1 MRTLKLLLACL
12 VAAAMAP
19 TSARAADTANVDD
32 PYRPTLMST
41 YGVAGEIGGGVFRFI
56 DTKATDPTGTGGD
69 WTARLIFGTRMH
81 VGGELA
87 YVGAA
92 LPMNTLGVDDNAILM
107 SNGVQ
112 ANLRLNLF
120 TGAWQPYAA
129 AGLGW
134 RHYNVV
140 NTANNNSDIKSTDD
154 VAEVPVAIGLA
165 WRYRGFIA
173 DARGGVNV
181 APSSKVIPDA
191 NTSSW
196 AVNAKLGFEF

>member
-1 MRTLKLLLACL
+1 MRTLKLLMACL

-19 TSARAADTANVDD
+19 TNARADELGHIDD
-32 PYRPTLMST
+32 PNRPFLMST
-41 YGVAGEIGGGVFRFI
+41 YGVAGEIGGGVTRFI

-69 WTARLIFGTRMH
+69 WTARLIFGTRTH

-140 NTANNNSDIKSTDD
+140 NTANNNS
-154 VAEVPVAIGLA
+154 EVG
-165 WRYRGFIA
+165 
-173 DARGGVNV
+173 
-181 APSSKVIPDA
+181 S
-191 NTSSW
+191 
-196 AVNAKLGFEF
+196 